1 MRLSQNCFCK
11 KFLGILFFGERVYM
25 DIHDEP
31 KNKIT
36 TKFTAKGR
44 FCDSLKIG
52 FGIRNCINIHY
63 KTNAKAS
70 RIKKHDY

>member
-1 MRLSQNCFCK
+1 MRIKLILRMSQNRFCK
-11 KFLGILFFGERVYM
+11 KFIGISFFGERVYM

-44 FCDSLKIG
+44 FCDSL
-52 FGIRNCINIHY
+52 
-63 KTNAKAS
+63 TNAIRVS
-70 RIKKHDY
+70 NPRDER

>member
-1 MRLSQNCFCK
+1 MRLSQNRFCK

-44 FCDSLKIG
+44 FCDSLIIFTTLIETWFNKK
-52 FGIRNCINIHY
+52 FKYNIL
-63 KTNAKAS
+63 
-70 RIKKHDY
+70 